1 MKRFLIV
8 YVWHSIALYGKRTA
22 TLLRMPADVIAWLT
36 ATGWDDSTANPDLTS
51 PKSSFSPT
59 GAVEEDNLGSKK
71 QQSSGKR
78 KLSYALCMYVHIMYV
93 CTYNIKGWVDEVHC
107 YERNGA
113 AKAVALTVLGIGGV
127 RPAAC
132 YGFEEVGYRTLL
144 PRAGD
149 GLSIDQ
155 PPAISELG

>member
-1 MKRFLIV
+1 MNLVCIM
-8 YVWHSIALYGKRTA
+8 YV
-22 TLLRMPADVIAWLT
+22 
-36 ATGWDDSTANPDLTS
+36 
-51 PKSSFSPT
+51 
-59 GAVEEDNLGSKK
+59 
-71 QQSSGKR
+71 
-78 KLSYALCMYVHIMYV
+78 CMYVHIMYV
-93 CTYNIKGWVDEVHC
+93 CTRTISKGGWMGLIVHC
-107 YERNGA
+107 YERDDA

-127 RPAAC
+127 CPAAC